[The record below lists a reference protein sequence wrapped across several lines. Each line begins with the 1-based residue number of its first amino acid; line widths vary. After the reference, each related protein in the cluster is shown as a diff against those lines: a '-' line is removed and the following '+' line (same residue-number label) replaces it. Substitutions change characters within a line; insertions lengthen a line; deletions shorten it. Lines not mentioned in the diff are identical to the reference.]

1 MSHFATLSSQIHRA
15 LTETIQIEGNSG
27 TQYSFRLFYSE
38 ETPFPAGWDFEQ
50 QYGIFLYTRTESD
63 ALRILG
69 YVLSFRIFS
78 QEEFHRIQ
86 YLHPGKQADQVYF
99 LPLPDKA
106 TDEAIGED
114 LPVMNLMR
122 LYTCG

>member
-1 MSHFATLSSQIHRA
+1 MSNEIV
-15 LTETIQIEGNSG
+15 QIEGNSG

-38 ETPFPAGWDFEQ
+38 ETPFPGGWDFEQ
-50 QYGIFLYTRTESD
+50 QYGIFLYTRTD
-63 ALRILG
+63 GDVPRILG

-78 QEEFHRIQ
+78 REEFHRIQ
-86 YLHPGKQADQVYF
+86 YLHPGRQAGRVYF
-99 LPLPDKA
+99 LPVADKA
-106 TDEAIGED
+106 TAESIGED

>member
-1 MSHFATLSSQIHRA
+1 
-15 LTETIQIEGNSG
+15 
-27 TQYSFRLFYSE
+27 LFYSE

-63 ALRILG
+63 APRILG

-86 YLHPGKQADQVYF
+86 YLHPGKQADWVYF
-99 LPLPDKA
+99 LSMADKA
-106 TDEAIGED
+106 TSEEIGED
-114 LPVMNLMR
+114 LPLMNLMR
-122 LYTCG
+122 LYRCG